1 MLQDFIQII
10 LLEVN
15 ERFSTSCKLLF
26 ISLSIQF
33 IKLFFIVTEFQKNIL
48 QSLLFIL
55 LCNIVLIIFFWSRY
69 GSTIS
74 RHFIKS
80 STLIE
85 IEDLRKSVEKLKL
98 PKEHTPRI

>member
-1 MLQDFIQII
+1 MFEDFIQVL
-10 LLEVN
+10 LLEFH
-15 ERFSTSCKLLF
+15 EKFS
-26 ISLSIQF
+26 ISF
-33 IKLFFIVTEFQKNIL
+33 TEFQKNIL
-48 QSLLFIL
+48 HTLLFIL
-55 LCNIVLIIFFWSRY
+55 LCNIVLIIFFWNRY